1 MLVFELDIVYE
12 EFVEAAD
19 GEGSEECDE
28 ERSDEKVRR
37 RKRFNRVIEIGEY
50 GCTRRREGVMFGDP
64 V

>member
-1 MLVFELDIVYE
+1 MLVFEYGIVYE

-19 GEGSEECDE
+19 GEGSEERDE

-37 RKRFNRVIEIGEY
+37 WKRFNRVIEIGEY
-50 GCTRRREGVMFGDP
+50 GCTRRIEGVMRGDP